1 MSWKTMV
8 CKYGDNMNQMFK
20 EKIIAHR
27 GLSVSYPE
35 NTLIAFEAAKNA
47 GIEWIETDISMLK
60 DEELIIFHDETLG
73 RTVSG
78 KKNISDCVWAEL
90 VNADAGIWKGKKYT
104 GEKLLSLF
112 DALSWAEKNAVTL
125 ILEMKCYG
133 ARQRR
138 LAEVMANFLNPW
150 QKEHLIISSFDI
162 EFLHHFGKVAPEM
175 RLASIHNNMP
185 EDVEYLTRTL
195 GLEAMHLKSDLV
207 LSKGSV
213 QEFHNQGLDVRA
225 WTVNDLQTAS
235 ALIAIG
241 VDMVMSDC
249 PQVLLGK

>member
-1 MSWKTMV
+1 
-8 CKYGDNMNQMFK
+8 MNQLLK
-20 EKIIAHR
+20 EQIIAHR

-78 KKNISDCVWAEL
+78 KKNISDCVWPEL
-90 VNADAGIWKGKKYT
+90 VNADAGIWKDKKYT
-104 GEKLLSLF
+104 GEKLLNLF
-112 DALSWAEKNAVTL
+112 DVLSWAEKNDVTL

-138 LAEVMANFLNPW
+138 LAEVMANFLSPW
-150 QKEHLIISSFDI
+150 QTGHLVISSFDI
-162 EFLHHFGKVAPEM
+162 DFLYQFRKVAPEM
-175 RLASIHNNMP
+175 RLATIHNDMP
-185 EDVEYLTRTL
+185 EDVEYLIKTL
-195 GLEAMHLKSDLV
+195 GLEAVHLESDLV
-207 LSKGSV
+207 LSKGCV

-241 VDMVMSDC
+241 VDMVMTDC
-249 PQVLLGK
+249 PQALLGKL

>member
-1 MSWKTMV
+1 
-8 CKYGDNMNQMFK
+8 MNQLCK

-27 GLSVSYPE
+27 GVSANHPE

-60 DEELIIFHDETLG
+60 DEKLIIFHDETLG

-78 KKNISDCVWAEL
+78 TKNISDCLWDEL
-90 VNADAGIWKGKKYT
+90 VNADAGIWKGEKYR
-104 GEKLLSLF
+104 GEKLLTLF
-112 DALSWAEKNAVTL
+112 AALSWAEKNSVTL

-138 LAEVMANFLNPW
+138 LAEVVAHFLKPW
-150 QKEHLIISSFDI
+150 QNEHVIISSFDV
-162 EFLHHFGKVAPEM
+162 EFLHQFGKIVPEM
-175 RLASIHNNMP
+175 RLASIHNDMP
-185 EDVEYLTRTL
+185 EDVEYLTRRI
-195 GLEAMHLKSDLV
+195 GLEAMHLKSDFI

-213 QEFHNQGLDVRA
+213 EVFHNQGLDVRA
-225 WTVNDLQTAS
+225 WTVNDLKTAS
-235 ALIAIG
+235 ALFAMG

-249 PQVLLGK
+249 PQALLDNL

>member
-1 MSWKTMV
+1 
-8 CKYGDNMNQMFK
+8 MNQLCK

-27 GLSVSYPE
+27 GLSGSYPE

-47 GIEWIETDISMLK
+47 GVDWIETDISMLK

-90 VNADAGIWKGKKYT
+90 VNADAGIWKDKRYT

-112 DALSWAEKNAVTL
+112 DALSWAEKNDVTL

-133 ARQRR
+133 ARQGR
-138 LAEVMANFLNPW
+138 LAEVVANFLTPW
-150 QKEHLIISSFDI
+150 QKHQLIISSFDI
-162 EFLHHFGKVAPEM
+162 EFLYQFGRIAPEM
-175 RLASIHNNMP
+175 RLASIHKDMP
-185 EDVEYLTRTL
+185 EDVECLTRTL
-195 GLEAMHLKSDLV
+195 GLEAMHLESDLV

-213 QEFHNQGLDVRA
+213 QEFHNQGLEVRA

-241 VDMVMSDC
+241 VDMVMTDC
-249 PQVLLGK
+249 PQALIGKL

>member
-1 MSWKTMV
+1 
-8 CKYGDNMNQMFK
+8 MNQLLK
-20 EKIIAHR
+20 EQIIAHR

-47 GIEWIETDISMLK
+47 GIEWIETDISMLN
-60 DEELIIFHDETLG
+60 DEELVIFHDETLG

-78 KKNISDCVWAEL
+78 EKNISDCVWAEL
-90 VNADAGIWKGKKYT
+90 ANADAGIWKGEKYT
-104 GEKLLSLF
+104 GEKLLHLF
-112 DALSWAEKNAVTL
+112 DALTWAEKNDVTL

-162 EFLHHFGKVAPEM
+162 EFLRQFGKVVPKM
-175 RLASIHNNMP
+175 RLASIHNSMP
-185 EDVEYLTRTL
+185 EDLEYLTGTL
-195 GLEAMHLKSDLV
+195 GIEAVHLESDFV

-225 WTVNDLQTAS
+225 WTVNDSQTAS

-249 PQVLLGK
+249 PQVLLCKS